1 VIIQSKYL
9 MQLLEHIVSFRG
21 TNSRP
26 CQIGAVAYEFV
37 TELYRRPLSSSPP
50 CLNHCLFVLYVE
62 LLLPTQE
69 LTELVDCIVNVSV
82 AKYVALLTLSGAK
95 ISHQLSIEQGPAT
108 IVVDHGG
115 DQRYWC
121 HGKTGPHN
129 DEEVGHLQILPKK
142 PPESVW
148 QTLSD

>member
-1 VIIQSKYL
+1 MYL
-9 MQLLEHIVSFRG
+9 QDPDIW
-21 TNSRP
+21 
-26 CQIGAVAYEFV
+26 QDQKAVCHRVA
-37 TELYRRPLSSSPP
+37 RSPP

-69 LTELVDCIVNVSV
+69 LTELVDCIVNVSL

-95 ISHQLSIEQGPAT
+95 ITHKLSVEQDPAT

-115 DQRYWC
+115 DQRYRRD
-121 HGKTGPHN
+121 GKTCPHN